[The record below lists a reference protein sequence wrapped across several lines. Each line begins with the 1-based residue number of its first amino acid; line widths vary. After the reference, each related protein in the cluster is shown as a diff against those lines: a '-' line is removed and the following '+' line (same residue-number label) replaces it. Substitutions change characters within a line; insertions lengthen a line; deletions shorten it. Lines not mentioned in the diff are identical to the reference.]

1 MAAKSKALRAEE
13 SVLTSL
19 TLHGPNASILK
30 VEPVFH
36 CVPFACALG
45 EADLVI
51 RIVAVD
57 KIFHNTSRLE
67 EVDSLA
73 ISEGI
78 CERRNSSIG
87 VNFQELSLVSLERS
101 SRRQIRLTHSSF
113 CVFLEMSILWTV

>member
-1 MAAKSKALRAEE
+1 
-13 SVLTSL
+13 
-19 TLHGPNASILK
+19 
-30 VEPVFH
+30 
-36 CVPFACALG
+36 
-45 EADLVI
+45 VI

-101 SRRQIRLTHSSF
+101 SRRLIRLTHSSF